1 MYKTTKLK
9 DTPATAKVH
18 VRKNDEV
25 LVISGKDRGKR
36 GKVLRVLPSKNAAV
50 VERVNFIKKHTK
62 ANPQRNIK
70 GGILE
75 REAPIRLSNLQV
87 ICPSCSEPARTGHK
101 VTEKGTVRVCRKCK
115 TEFSN

>member
-1 MYKTTKLK
+1 MNKTKIK
-9 DTPATAKVH
+9 
-18 VRKNDEV
+18 KNDQV
-25 LVISGKDRGKR
+25 LVISGKNRGAK
-36 GKVLRVLPSKNAAV
+36 GKVLRVIPTKSAAV

-75 REAPIRLSNLQV
+75 REAPIKLSNLQV
-87 ICPSCSEPARTGHK
+87 ICPSCSEPARLGRK
-101 VTEKGTVRVCRKCK
+101 ATEKGSVRVCRKCK

>member
-9 DTPATAKVH
+9 DTPTTSKLH
-18 VRKNDEV
+18 VKKNDEV

-36 GKVLRVLPSKNAAV
+36 GKVLRVIPTKSAAV
-50 VERVNFIKKHTK
+50 VERVNFIKKHTR

-75 REAPIRLSNLQV
+75 RESPIKLSNLQV
-87 ICPSCSEPARTGHK
+87 ICPSSSEQARHSRK
-101 VTEKGTVRVCRKCK
+101 ETEKGTDRVCKKCK

>member
-9 DTPATAKVH
+9 DTPTAPKVH

-36 GKVLRVLPSKNAAV
+36 GKVLRVIPTKDAAV

-62 ANPQRNIK
+62 ANPQRNVK

-87 ICPSCSEPARTGHK
+87 ICPSCSEPSRVGRKA
-101 VTEKGTVRVCRKCK
+101 TEKGSVRVCRKCK

>member
-1 MYKTTKLK
+1 MYKTAKQK
-9 DTPATAKVH
+9 DTSAGLKVH
-18 VRKNDEV
+18 VRKNDAV
-25 LVISGKDRGKR
+25 LVITGKDRGKR
-36 GKVLRVLPSKNAAV
+36 GKVLRVLPTKGTAV
-50 VERVNFIKKHTK
+50 VERVNFIKKHTR

-87 ICPSCSEPARTGHK
+87 ICPSCSEPARLGRK
-101 VTEKGTVRVCRKCK
+101 ATEKGSVRVCRKCK